1 MKPLLV
7 FLIGA
12 SAALAQ
18 PLSIGVKGGIPLSDF
33 LDASKSVIS
42 GSSFTQTTAYQQITK
57 RYIAGPTVELR
68 LPAGFSIELDALYR
82 HLNYSGQNTTSGI
95 TTTSRSTTASA
106 NAWEFPLLLK
116 YRFGLGMVRPYVDA
130 GFAWD
135 TLSGLKQAVTITTAG
150 ILSSSGSS
158 TPAELHKKG
167 TSGFVMGAGL
177 DVKALV
183 IHVSPEVRYTH
194 WGSAHFEDPLG
205 LLRSNQNQAEFLL
218 GITF

>member
-12 SAALAQ
+12 AAALAQ
-18 PLSIGVKGGIPLSDF
+18 PLTFGVKGGAPLSDF
-33 LDASKSVIS
+33 LDAASIEAGG
-42 GSSFTQTTAYQQITK
+42 GSFSRSLAYQAATK
-57 RYIAGPTVELR
+57 RYIVGPTVELR

-82 HLNYSGQNTTSGI
+82 RMNYTGQTGSVYSATITSSSA
-95 TTTSRSTTASA
+95 TA

-116 YRFGLGMVRPYVDA
+116 YKFGTGAARPYVDA
-130 GFAWD
+130 GFVWD
-135 TLSGLKQAVTITTAG
+135 TLSGLKQSVTTTVAG
-150 ILSSSGSS
+150 VVSSSSTS

-177 DVKALV
+177 DIKALLLH
-183 IHVSPEVRYTH
+183 ISPEVRYTR
-194 WGSAHFEDPLG
+194 WGSTHFQDPLD